1 MALSRTLLFN
11 SWVINMAKGTW
22 LFAGLAAGL
31 AALLAGARKAK
42 AAKADEVTADLD
54 TPIADRP
61 GYGQA
66 VAYHDNAM
74 KPEVTDL
81 AYLAQVANWLEER
94 GFPELAAPVRNKW
107 ELQRMTGAAQPRP
120 EDRPGYGQAK
130 AYYDHAMANVH
141 DPAILAQW
149 AATLTAQGFPEFGQG
164 IAAKAASYTPTAA
177 PITDSDS
184 AFAPAAPAAPP
195 PPPLLRDVTASDP
208 IAYSTPGVAPTA
220 TPPGPT
226 APGVVTFEP
235 EDDETEDA
243 VPPSPPASA
252 IPPIAA
258 EETSEDLDPEG
269 TVFLARILIAREG
282 SSGWKDA
289 LQSEVTA
296 WQSRVGLT
304 ADGKF
309 GPSSAERM
317 AREVGVLPLVRFWPL
332 GEWRKDVA
340 VDNYRAR
347 IERVAQEVE
356 VENSA
361 HAAALRAS
369 ARRETGQG
377 WPAAP
382 AAITATEASS
392 LASNVA
398 AAIAMHA

>member
-1 MALSRTLLFN
+1 
-11 SWVINMAKGTW
+11 MAKGTW

-31 AALLAGARKAK
+31 AALLAGARKAR
-42 AAKADEVTADLD
+42 AAEPDDGTAEPDDGTADLD

-74 KPEVTDL
+74 RPEVTDL

-94 GFPELAAPVRNKW
+94 GFPELAEPIRNKW

-184 AFAPAAPAAPP
+184 AVAPAAPAAPP
-195 PPPLLRDVTASDP
+195 PTPLLRDVTASDP

-226 APGVVTFEP
+226 APGVVLLEP

-243 VPPSPPASA
+243 IPPSPPVSA

-258 EETSEDLDPEG
+258 EETSEEMDPKG
-269 TVFLARILIAREG
+269 TVFLARILLAREG
-282 SSGWKDA
+282 SSGWKEA
-289 LQSEVTA
+289 LQSEVKA

-309 GPSSAERM
+309 GPGSAERM

-332 GEWRKDVA
+332 GEWRREVA

-347 IERVAQEVE
+347 IERVAQSVE
-356 VENSA
+356 AENSA

-377 WPAAP
+377 WPSAP
-382 AAITATEASS
+382 APITATEASS

>member
-1 MALSRTLLFN
+1 
-11 SWVINMAKGTW
+11 MAKGTW

-31 AALLAGARKAK
+31 AALLAGARKAR
-42 AAKADEVTADLD
+42 AAEPDDGTAEPDDGTADLD

-74 KPEVTDL
+74 RPEVTDL

-94 GFPELAAPVRNKW
+94 GFPELAEPIRNKW

-130 AYYDHAMANVH
+130 AYYDHAMATVH

-164 IAAKAASYTPTAA
+164 IAAKAASYTPSSA

-195 PPPLLRDVTASDP
+195 PTPLLRDVTASDS

-243 VPPSPPASA
+243 IPPSPPASA

-258 EETSEDLDPEG
+258 EETSEDLDPQG
-269 TVFLARILIAREG
+269 TVFLARILLAREG
-282 SSGWKDA
+282 SSGWKEA
-289 LQSEVTA
+289 LQSEVKA

-309 GPSSAERM
+309 GPGSAERM

-332 GEWRKDVA
+332 GEWRREVA

-347 IERVAQEVE
+347 IERVAQSVE
-356 VENSA
+356 AENSA
-361 HAAALRAS
+361 
-369 ARRETGQG
+369 
-377 WPAAP
+377 
-382 AAITATEASS
+382 
-392 LASNVA
+392 
-398 AAIAMHA
+398 